1 MGRPELDRSGI
12 AVGIRS
18 DRFRIRSDRRRR
30 AGPDLGGSRPS
41 RPLPPPAIPSPAT
54 RCKSRESALSPT
66 DNHSGAN
73 AEESSPAPSMTAS
86 PASSTPA
93 SPTPTPASPTSSP
106 ASPAAAAPPGPPPLT
121 PADQLLMLASGA
133 WVTQM
138 IHVAAELAVADQ
150 LAAGERSA
158 EELAA
163 ACGADADSLFR
174 LLRGLASLGIFLET
188 APRHFALTPLAE
200 PLRSDHPQSLR
211 QFARMLGAEHY
222 LSWDDLLH
230 SIRTGENAFRHRYG
244 MGIFAWY
251 QQNPARGAIFD
262 AAMGDYSRRETEGVL
277 AAYDFSAIQ
286 HLVDVGGGQ
295 GTLLHR
301 VLGAFPQLRGTV
313 LDQPSVVA
321 GAVVPPELEGRLALQ
336 GGDFFA
342 EAPAGADAYLLKHIL
357 HDWGDE
363 ACLTILGRIRAA
375 MAPGGRVLIVEQVI
389 PPGNDPFPGK
399 LLDLNML
406 VMTEGGRE
414 RTPGEYAALLESA
427 GLRLQRIVPTPS
439 PVSVVEAVAG

>member
-1 MGRPELDRSGI
+1 MSM
-12 AVGIRS
+12 
-18 DRFRIRSDRRRR
+18 
-30 AGPDLGGSRPS
+30 
-41 RPLPPPAIPSPAT
+41 T
-54 RCKSRESALSPT
+54 TSREGP
-66 DNHSGAN
+66 
-73 AEESSPAPSMTAS
+73 PAPSNAGA
-86 PASSTPA
+86 PALS
-93 SPTPTPASPTSSP
+93 
-106 ASPAAAAPPGPPPLT
+106 

-150 LAAGERSA
+150 LAGGERGV

-174 LLRGLASLGIFLET
+174 LLRGLASLGIFQET
-188 APRHFALTPLAE
+188 GPRRFALTPLAE
-200 PLRSDHPQSLR
+200 LLRGDHPQSLR

-230 SIRTGENAFRHRYG
+230 SVRSGENAFRHRTG
-244 MGIFAWY
+244 MGIFDWY
-251 QQNPARGAIFD
+251 QQHPERGAIFD
-262 AAMGDYSRRETEGVL
+262 AAMGDYSRRETEGLL
-277 AAYDFSAIQ
+277 AAYDFSGIA

-295 GTLLHR
+295 GALLQQ
-301 VLGAFPQLRGTV
+301 VLTAFPQLRGTV
-313 LDQPSVVA
+313 FDQPQVLA
-321 GAVVPPELEGRLALQ
+321 GASVPPELAGRLALQ

-342 EAPAGADAYLLKHIL
+342 TAPAGADAYLLKHII

-363 ACLTILGRIRAA
+363 ACRTILGHIRAA
-375 MAPGGRVLIVEQVI
+375 MAPGARVLVVEQVI
-389 PPGNDPFPGK
+389 PPGNGPFPGK

-414 RTPGEYAALLESA
+414 RTPAEYAALLESA
-427 GLRLQRIVPTPS
+427 GLRLERIVPTPS

>member
-1 MGRPELDRSGI
+1 
-12 AVGIRS
+12 
-18 DRFRIRSDRRRR
+18 
-30 AGPDLGGSRPS
+30 
-41 RPLPPPAIPSPAT
+41 
-54 RCKSRESALSPT
+54 
-66 DNHSGAN
+66 
-73 AEESSPAPSMTAS
+73 MTAS
-86 PASSTPA
+86 PASPTPA
-93 SPTPTPASPTSSP
+93 SQTPTPASPTSSP
-106 ASPAAAAPPGPPPLT
+106 ASPAAAAPPGPPHLT

-138 IHVAAELAVADQ
+138 IHVAAELGVADQ

-163 ACGADADSLFR
+163 ACGANAESLFR
-174 LLRGLASLGIFLET
+174 LLRGLASLVIFQET
-188 APRHFALTPLAE
+188 APQRFALTPLAE

-230 SIRTGENAFRHRYG
+230 SIRTGGNAFRHRYG
-244 MGIFAWY
+244 MGIFEWY

-277 AAYDFSAIQ
+277 AAYAFSAIQ

-295 GTLLHR
+295 GALLRR

-321 GAVVPPELEGRLALQ
+321 GAVLPPELEGRLALP

-342 EAPAGADAYLLKHIL
+342 EAPASAAAYLLKHIL

-375 MAPGGRVLIVEQVI
+375 MAPGGRVADRGAGDPARQRPLPRQAARPQHARDDRGRPRTHPRRVRRPAGERRAA
-389 PPGNDPFPGK
+389 PGAQRAHPLAG
-399 LLDLNML
+399 
-406 VMTEGGRE
+406 ERGGGGGR
-414 RTPGEYAALLESA
+414 
-427 GLRLQRIVPTPS
+427 GLTADRENGQVGPRGLPL
-439 PVSVVEAVAG
+439 PVASHR